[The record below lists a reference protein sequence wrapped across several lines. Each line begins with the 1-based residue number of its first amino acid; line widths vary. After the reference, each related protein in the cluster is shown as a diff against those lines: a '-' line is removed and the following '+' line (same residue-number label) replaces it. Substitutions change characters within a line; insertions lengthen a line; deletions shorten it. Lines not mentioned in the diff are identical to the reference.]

1 MAKMTSMAKTTDATK
16 SKTSKRETLGKILTL
31 FLGIICFLGIAIAE
45 AARYEVLTVNK
56 LEITRGGKI
65 VSMDSLDVDTT
76 GDMIFTVTA
85 NAAGEDMIFDL
96 NGNQNASILISSEG
110 SGTDSVKVET
120 LTNGGDIIV
129 SSVDNIQITSTTAAG
144 LIDIDGTAGLVYSI
158 AEDDTTADNIDIG
171 SAKDDLDLEGEDI
184 TLDTADDMN
193 FAIADDL
200 QIAMESAAGVFN
212 VNGTLGAVYTIAT
225 DNSVADDIDI
235 GSALD
240 DLDLEGE
247 DITLDT
253 ADDMDFAVA
262 DDLQIALESAGG
274 IFNVNGTLGAVYT
287 VGTDNSVA
295 DDIDIGSALDDVDI
309 EGEDITLDT
318 ADDGNATV
326 ADDWTFTMESAGGV
340 FGVTGTLGFTINL
353 GTDDTTADTINIGS
367 AKDATTIYG
376 NDLILDSADDLEFNV
391 ADDLTVSMETA
402 GGIFAV
408 NGTLGAVYNIGTDNS
423 AKDTITIG
431 SALDDVIIAG
441 TPGVEAGAGAGVVAA
456 ERCVGSI
463 CQTVFTLTNAT
474 ITITDPGG
482 AAAYGGLKI
491 YDFPEGRLLALGVVA
506 DLTLTEASGTI
517 DAAFDGDISLG
528 TTAADVT
535 ATLHNP
541 VTEDDWV
548 PTVST
553 TQAIAS
559 VAAADFQSTV
569 TEQVIHDGHTTPIDL
584 YLNVEI
590 DDADITTGGADSL
603 TANGTITVTW
613 INLGDN

>member
-1 MAKMTSMAKTTDATK
+1 MERIDKRITQSTTITK
-16 SKTSKRETLGKILTL
+16 SSKKETLGKVLTL
-31 FLGIICFLGIAIAE
+31 FLGIICFLGITIAE

-85 NAAGEDMIFDL
+85 SAAGEDMIFDL

-110 SGTDSVKVET
+110 SGADSVKVET

-129 SSVDNIQITSTTAAG
+129 SSVDNIQITSTTASG

-171 SAKDDLDLEGEDI
+171 SAK
-184 TLDTADDMN
+184 
-193 FAIADDL
+193 
-200 QIAMESAAGVFN
+200 
-212 VNGTLGAVYTIAT
+212 
-225 DNSVADDIDI
+225 
-235 GSALD
+235 
-240 DLDLEGE
+240 
-247 DITLDT
+247 
-253 ADDMDFAVA
+253 
-262 DDLQIALESAGG
+262 
-274 IFNVNGTLGAVYT
+274 
-287 VGTDNSVA
+287 
-295 DDIDIGSALDDVDI
+295 DDVDI

-326 ADDWTFTMESAGGV
+326 ADDWTFTMESAGGI
-340 FGVTGTLGFTINL
+340 FAVTGTSGFTINI

-391 ADDLTVSMETA
+391 ADDYTVRMETAGGIASFDGTLGAVYSIGTDNSVADDIDIGSALDDVDIEGEDITLDTADDMDFAVADDLTVSMESA

-408 NGTLGAVYNIGTDNS
+408 NGTLGATYNIGTDNS
-423 AKDTITIG
+423 VKDTITIG

-456 ERCVGSI
+456 ERCVGAI

-474 ITITDPGG
+474 IAITDPGG

-491 YDFPEGRLLALGVVA
+491 YDFPEGRLLAMGVVA

-528 TTAADVT
+528 TTAAEAT
-535 ATLHNP
+535 PTLHNP
-541 VTEDDWV
+541 TTEDDWV
-548 PTVST
+548 PTVAT
-553 TQAIAS
+553 TQAVAS

-569 TEQVIHDGHTTPIDL
+569 TEQVYHDGHTTAIDL
-584 YLNVEI
+584 YLNVEV
-590 DDADITTGGADSL
+590 DDADITTGAADSL